1 MLPSF
6 AKHEK
11 KREEAL
17 KRVQKL
23 SSKYPEL
30 AEVNKEIEK
39 LTRDL
44 NNFDIKE
51 LQSLIKKKE
60 NLFKKYKIP
69 QNIEKPK
76 YDCPYCEDTGY
87 IELIDQEASKEY
99 NYKIVRLEK
108 CGCLIDAEKQHRLNR
123 LFKTAQ
129 LTKTMH
135 RQTFDNFK
143 LEYYS
148 NIAMKNGYTYRQIM
162 KYNRDIA
169 KEFADDIIGNN
180 NEQKGL
186 FLQGKPGVGKT
197 FLCSAIANKLIKNQV
212 PVLYLPFVDFL
223 YQLRDT
229 FGSSDEKM
237 DELIGAAKTVD
248 VLILDDLGSE
258 NISDFSQEILF
269 TLLNAR
275 TLVENKPVVLSSNY
289 SIEDLEDVYHPRI
302 ASRIKMLTTI
312 LDCVGDDIREM
323 L

>member
-11 KREEAL
+11 KR
-17 KRVQKL
+17 
-23 SSKYPEL
+23 L
-30 AEVNKEIEK
+30 AAIERANLVHKKFPDIAEIDEEIES
-39 LTRDL
+39 LGQNL
-44 NNFDIKE
+44 EEFDNDK
-51 LQSLIKKKE
+51 LQSLIKKREK
-60 NLFKKYKIP
+60 LLKKHKLPLDID
-69 QNIEKPK
+69 KPN

-87 IELIDQEASKEY
+87 IEIIDQEASEEY
-99 NYKIVRLEK
+99 KYKITRLEK
-108 CGCLIDAEKQHRLNR
+108 CQCLIDAQKQHRLNR
-123 LFKTAQ
+123 LIRTAH

-135 RQTFDNFK
+135 KQTFENFR

-148 NIAMKNGYTYRQIM
+148 NIAMKNGYTYRRIM
-162 KYNRDIA
+162 KHNKDIA
-169 KEFADDIIGNN
+169 KEFVDDIVKNKN
-180 NEQKGL
+180 QSKGL
-186 FLQGKPGVGKT
+186 YLQGDPGVGKT
-197 FLCSAIANKLIKNQV
+197 FLCSAIANELIKNQV

-229 FGSSDEKM
+229 FGSSEEKM
-237 DELIGAAKTVD
+237 DELIGAAKNVD
-248 VLILDDLGSE
+248 ILILDDLGSE

-275 TLVENKPVVLSSNY
+275 TLVENKPVILSSNY
-289 SIEDLEDVYHPRI
+289 TIEELEDIYHPRI

>member
-11 KREEAL
+11 KRQEAL
-17 KRVQKL
+17 DRVQRL
-23 SSKYPEL
+23 NQKYSEL
-30 AEVNKEIEK
+30 AEVNEEIEQ
-39 LTRDL
+39 LTNDL
-44 NNFDIKE
+44 ENLDNKQ
-51 LQSLIKKKE
+51 LQSLLKKKKK
-60 NLFKKYKIP
+60 LFKKYKIS
-69 QNIEKPK
+69 QDIEKPN

-87 IELIDQEASKEY
+87 IEVIDQEASKQY

-108 CGCLIDAEKQHRLNR
+108 CQCLIDAEKQHKLNR
-123 LFKTAQ
+123 LFRTAQ

-135 RQTFDNFK
+135 RQTFKNFR

-148 NIAMKNGYTYRQIM
+148 NIGMKNGYTYKQIM

-169 KEFADDIIGNN
+169 KEFTEDVISGK
-180 NEQKGL
+180 NEYKGL
-186 FLQGKPGVGKT
+186 FLQGDPGVGKT
-197 FLCSAIANKLIKNQV
+197 FLCSAIANKLISNQF

-229 FGSSDEKM
+229 FGNSGEKM

-289 SIEDLEDVYHPRI
+289 TIEELESVYHPRI

>member
-6 AKHEK
+6 AKHEE
-11 KREEAL
+11 KRQKAL
-17 KRVQKL
+17 ERLYKL
-23 SSKYPEL
+23 NKKYPEL
-30 AEVNKEIEK
+30 AEINKEIEQFAN
-39 LTRDL
+39 DL
-44 NNFDIKE
+44 ESIDSKK
-51 LQSLIKKKE
+51 LQSLIEKKE
-60 NLFKKYKIP
+60 KLYKKYKIP
-69 QNIEKPK
+69 QDIEKPE

-87 IELIDQEASKEY
+87 IELIDQEASRDY

-108 CGCLIDAEKQHRLNR
+108 CQCLIDAEKQHRLNR
-123 LFKTAQ
+123 LFRTAQ

-135 RQTFDNFK
+135 RQTFDNFR

-148 NIAMKNGYTYRQIM
+148 NIAMKNGYTYKQIM

-169 KEFADDIIGNN
+169 KEFVEDVISGK
-180 NEQKGL
+180 NEHKGL
-186 FLQGKPGVGKT
+186 FLQGDPGVGKT
-197 FLCSAIANKLIKNQV
+197 FLCSAIANKLIKNQM

-289 SIEDLEDVYHPRI
+289 TIEELEDVYHPRI

-323 L
+323 I